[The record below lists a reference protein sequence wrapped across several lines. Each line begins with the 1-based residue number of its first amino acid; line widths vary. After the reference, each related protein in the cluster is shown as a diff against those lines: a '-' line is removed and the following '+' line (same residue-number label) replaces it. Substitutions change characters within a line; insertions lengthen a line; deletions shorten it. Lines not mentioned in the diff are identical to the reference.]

1 MLKKRLIKQK
11 EIAKPKHKIMKAIYK
26 LNFDCGR
33 MGELTGVFVADTE
46 KVRVLVD
53 QQIEVYFG
61 EVLGNHSEIYGP
73 VSDKEI
79 VMVSDS
85 KDAVDLVESLKL
97 QTGFN
102 PFNETAVN
110 FKLNGEDTEDMLI
123 DEICDKLIESSLN
136 S

>member
-1 MLKKRLIKQK
+1 
-11 EIAKPKHKIMKAIYK
+11 MKAIYK